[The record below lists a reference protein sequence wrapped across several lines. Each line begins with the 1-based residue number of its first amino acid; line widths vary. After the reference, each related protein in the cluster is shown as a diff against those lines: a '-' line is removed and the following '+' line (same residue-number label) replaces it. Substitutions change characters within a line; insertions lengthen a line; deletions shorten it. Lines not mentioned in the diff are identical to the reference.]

1 MSEEIDL
8 GLRLAINHDF
18 SGETVGQHYKL
29 NRRIGV
35 GGTASI
41 YAATVTTTMAAAAV
55 KVLHPEHNQHPELVR
70 RFLQEGQLA
79 AQIRHPCL
87 VPAHDLGWIGGRRYT
102 VFELVE
108 GRSLAAQI
116 AEGALPWERTVP
128 LMLDLLAALGAL
140 HDRGVTHRDISPN
153 NCMIEV
159 HGDTERGRLLDLGY
173 ARVFEDKG
181 GLVLT
186 PPEASESMIIWGSEG
201 FVAPERLRGHA
212 GDYKADIFSMGAL
225 WAAMLNGQ
233 RLLDPHHADPVSV
246 AERIPLPA
254 PIRAVLVGALDVRAH
269 RHENA
274 ASMAEALRAAVAE
287 VVTAEIAAA
296 EATAEE
302 ATATKVATAEVT
314 TTEAPR
320 QRQPSR
326 RVVWLAPALGLLML
340 PAWFAMHVD
349 EAPRVCPPVLADE
362 CPPSDPVGGALAVM
376 VTPAPL
382 APIRPSALPPP
393 STAAPAGDAQVDVK
407 ADDGPIAAPDNK
419 RPPRPRFDL
428 RAALAKCKPH
438 PTTRL
443 EVKYEPA
450 GPLKIN
456 DDPPQGEMGRCVADV
471 LQHHP
476 PRRAVTLTP

>member
-1 MSEEIDL
+1 
-8 GLRLAINHDF
+8 
-18 SGETVGQHYKL
+18 
-29 NRRIGV
+29 
-35 GGTASI
+35 
-41 YAATVTTTMAAAAV
+41 
-55 KVLHPEHNQHPELVR
+55 
-70 RFLQEGQLA
+70 
-79 AQIRHPCL
+79 
-87 VPAHDLGWIGGRRYT
+87 
-102 VFELVE
+102 
-108 GRSLAAQI
+108 
-116 AEGALPWERTVP
+116 
-128 LMLDLLAALGAL
+128 MLDLLAALGAL

-296 EATAEE
+296 EGTTEE
-302 ATATKVATAEVT
+302 ATAAKVATAEVT
-314 TTEAPR
+314 TTEVPR

-340 PAWFAMHVD
+340 PAWFATHID

-382 APIRPSALPPP
+382 APIRPSALESTPP
-393 STAAPAGDAQVDVK
+393 STAAPMGGDH
-407 ADDGPIAAPDNK
+407 IAAPDNK
-419 RPPRPRFDL
+419 RRPAPRPRFDL

-450 GPLKIN
+450 GLLKIN